1 MLYDNGTDSVI
12 INGVTIY
19 TNTNN
24 YGVIGFNRLFVDQ
37 NSKASI
43 DTNMR
48 TDPIKDAHVASEYH
62 CLSHTPVP
70 TTDVQLPYVPVQR
83 HPLPTVISM

>member
-1 MLYDNGTDSVI
+1 MLVLYGNGTDSVI

-37 NSKASI
+37 GKGSI
-43 DTNMR
+43 DTAMR
-48 TDPIKDAHVASEYH
+48 TDPMKDTHVASEYH
-62 CLSHTPVP
+62 YPQPHTGA
-70 TTDVQLPYVPVQR
+70 
-83 HPLPTVISM
+83 HH